1 MSAPMKQCAQ
11 CGQWLNLEINR
22 YVIAKTT
29 HGRRHF
35 LHQRPCAGRFAEM
48 RQIVIEQEVDDQEVR
63 LYT

>member
-1 MSAPMKQCAQ
+1 
-11 CGQWLNLEINR
+11 
-22 YVIAKTT
+22 VIAKTA